1 MVLVDTSVWSLA
13 LRRKHKDLS
22 VAERVLT
29 EGLRELIR
37 EGRAQLV
44 GPVGQEL
51 LSGVR
56 EESGFRRLRDYL
68 RAFDNPQLAVED
80 YEEAARMSNA
90 CRSGGVAGSPVDLPI
105 FETGKYSLPT
115 ATSLVT
121 GISSRSTSSMSK
133 MSLSTPLLFN
143 TLHAI

>member
-13 LRRKHKDLS
+13 LRRKQKDLS
-22 VAERVLT
+22 VEERVLT

-44 GPVGQEL
+44 GPVRQEL

-90 CRSGGVAGSPVDLPI
+90 CRSGGVAGSPVDFLICAVAHLRNWQIFTTDRDFARYRKILP
-105 FETGKYSLPT
+105 LN
-115 ATSLVT
+115 
-121 GISSRSTSSMSK
+121 
-133 MSLSTPLLFN
+133 LFN
-143 TLHAI
+143 VEDVS